1 MKWKFLLKRKI
12 KFSNGK
18 RKNFYEVTRDDVND
32 EKVFEIYNEIT
43 EIYEELKNVRLFS
56 SRK

>member
-1 MKWKFLLKRKI
+1 M